1 MCNYYPWCFSL
12 SPSLPAAL
20 GFSLPGAGTSAA
32 AFQERYSVSAN
43 PHWPLQRLLPRCS
56 PTRQPWREFRAL
68 PLDWNTENTN
78 LLVNFGP
85 AWFDFNSYEWAAQ
98 TWKFANLI
106 KDWKWHPLKKKKHPG
121 KAFPY
126 EAQLLFSFTAQN
138 LCWPHFPWFTDET
151 WVRKILT
158 MNPQWHKFNESFLLL
173 SVLLCDT

>member
-32 AFQERYSVSAN
+32 AFQEWYSVSAN

-85 AWFDFNSYEWAAQ
+85 ACFDFNSYEWAAQ
-98 TWKFANLI
+98 TWKFDQRL
-106 KDWKWHPLKKKKHPG
+106 KMTSLSRRFKKKSSWKGISLRSSASVFIYSTKP
-121 KAFPY
+121 
-126 EAQLLFSFTAQN
+126 LLTTLPMIHWRNVSKENTN
-138 LCWPHFPWFTDET
+138 DES
-151 WVRKILT
+151 T
-158 MNPQWHKFNESFLLL
+158 MTQ
-173 SVLLCDT
+173 V